1 LIFGIGTDI
10 VDLTRITRIHQ
21 KYGDR
26 LAQKILGEKEF
37 RNIDETF
44 SAQRL
49 ATQFA
54 VKEATVKAL
63 GVGFRGGV
71 QPSNIHLDYNRLG
84 KPSIR
89 VSDKAAELFEK
100 NAIRKTF
107 VSVSHDKELVLAF
120 VVLESSLK
128 S

>member
-1 LIFGIGTDI
+1 MIFGIGTDI
-10 VDLTRITRIHQ
+10 VDLTRVTRIHQ

-37 RNIDETF
+37 KNISETF
-44 SAQRL
+44 SAKQL

-71 QPSNIHLDYNRLG
+71 YPSNIHLDYNRLG

-89 VSDKAAELFEK
+89 VSDKMAELFEK
-100 NAIRKTF
+100 NTIRKTF
-107 VSVSHDKELVLAF
+107 VSISHDKELVLAF

>member
-1 LIFGIGTDI
+1 MIFGIGTDI
-10 VDLTRITRIHQ
+10 VDLSRITRIHQ

-37 RNIDETF
+37 KNISETF
-44 SAQRL
+44 SAKQL

-71 QPSNIHLDYNRLG
+71 YPSNIHLDYNRLR
-84 KPSIR
+84 KPSIQ
-89 VSDKAAELFEK
+89 VSDRATELFEK
-100 NAIRKTF
+100 NEIRKTF
-107 VSVSHDKELVLAF
+107 VSISHDKGLVLAF

>member
-1 LIFGIGTDI
+1 MIFGIGTDI
-10 VDLTRITRIHQ
+10 VDLSRITRIHQ

-37 RNIDETF
+37 KNISETF
-44 SAQRL
+44 SAKQL

-71 QPSNIHLDYNRLG
+71 YPSNIHLDYNRLG

-89 VSDKAAELFEK
+89 VSDKMAELFEK
-100 NAIRKTF
+100 NTIRKTF
-107 VSVSHDKELVLAF
+107 VSISHDKELVLAF

>member
-1 LIFGIGTDI
+1 MIFGIGTDI

-37 RNIDETF
+37 KNISETF
-44 SAQRL
+44 SAKQL

-71 QPSNIHLDYNRLG
+71 YPSNIHLDYNRLG

-89 VSDKAAELFEK
+89 VSDKMAELFEK
-100 NAIRKTF
+100 NTIRKTF
-107 VSVSHDKELVLAF
+107 VSISHDKELVLAF

>member
-1 LIFGIGTDI
+1 MIFGIGTDI

-37 RNIDETF
+37 RKISETF

-54 VKEATVKAL
+54 VKEAILKAS
-63 GVGFRGGV
+63 GVGFRGG
-71 QPSNIHLDYNRLG
+71 
-84 KPSIR
+84 PSIKY
-89 VSDKAAELFEK
+89 SPGL
-100 NAIRKTF
+100 
-107 VSVSHDKELVLAF
+107 
-120 VVLESSLK
+120 
-128 S
+128 